1 MTTPTTTSI
10 PTQQIN
16 LEKGENWVSINVNLN
31 INSIYK
37 IFKNKPLSDGDLIKT
52 KNNKVKYN
60 KKEGWIGNLKT
71 IEGGKM
77 YIIYVSN
84 PMTLL
89 LKGTYI
95 GRRGDIHLKMGE
107 NWINYNDTN
116 KEIYKVL
123 KNASEND
130 YVIHKKFRIYY
141 KDGQWTQND
150 NLTHFEAGK
159 GYIIYSQKEFTH
171 SLNINTPANSSQM
184 FEVVDKKEDFILPE
198 KNNTIYYIILC
209 IIVIIVLFLFF
220 RSKSKK

>member
-141 KDGQWTQND
+141 KNGQWTQND
-150 NLTHFEAGK
+150 NLTHFEKGK

-171 SLNINTPANSSQM
+171 SLNINTPTIISQM
-184 FEVVDKKEDFILPE
+184 FETVEEKEDFILPE

-209 IIVIIVLFLFF
+209 IIVIVLFLFF